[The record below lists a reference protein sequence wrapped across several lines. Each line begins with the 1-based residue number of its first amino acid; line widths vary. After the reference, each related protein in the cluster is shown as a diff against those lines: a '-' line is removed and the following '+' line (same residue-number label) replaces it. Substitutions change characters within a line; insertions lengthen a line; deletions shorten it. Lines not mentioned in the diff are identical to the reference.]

1 MARTPALFA
10 TEAEFAILDEIWK
23 HKERTVRQ
31 LVDVL
36 YPAGTP
42 SDLATV
48 QKLLK
53 RLEDKNLV
61 NRNRGVSP
69 QIVAPAIGRKE
80 LAKKELQAICD
91 KYGMTVNEISKA

>member
-36 YPAGTP
+36 YPTGTP

-53 RLEDKNLV
+53 RLEDKSLV

-69 QIVAPAIGRKE
+69 QIVSPAIGRKE
-80 LAKKELQAICD
+80 LAKKELQAICS